1 MILEYKN
8 KQSIE
13 EILNKYYNNK
23 YDIIKEGKNGNKL
36 IFGENFD
43 ALMLLLNEFELKGK
57 IDLIYIDPPFSTNNI
72 FKIGDRSNT
81 ISSSLDDDVAYE
93 DTLKNEDFLE
103 FIRERLVLLHEL
115 LSDTGSIYFHIDY
128 KVGHYIK
135 IIMDEIF
142 GLDNFRGD
150 ISRIKC
156 NPKNFKRK
164 GYGNIK
170 DMILF
175 YSKSKNYK
183 WNYPT
188 VPFNEKDIERLYKKV
203 DEDGRRY
210 TTVPIHAPGET
221 KDGVTG
227 SEWRG
232 MLPPKGRH
240 WRCSPEELDKLDAE
254 GLIEW
259 STNGNP
265 RKKNYADEMSK
276 KGKPMQDIWEDYK
289 DPSKPLYPTEKNID
303 MVKKIITSSSDIGDI
318 VLDCFAGSGTTIIA
332 ANELGRKWIGNDK
345 SKKAIEI
352 IENRLKNVPV
362 NLYNNKDYEIMHLII
377 DE

>member
-1 MILEYKN
+1 MILEYEN
-8 KQSIE
+8 KQSID
-13 EILNKYYNNK
+13 EILNKLYINK
-23 YDIIKEGKNGNKL
+23 YDIIKEGNNGNRL

-43 ALMLLLNEFELKGK
+43 ALMILINEFNLKGK

-93 DTLKNEDFLE
+93 DTLKNEEFLE

-128 KVGHYIK
+128 KIGHYIK

-142 GLDNFRGD
+142 GIDNFRGD

-175 YSKSKNYK
+175 YSKSNNYK

-188 VPFNEKDIERLYKKV
+188 VPFSEKDIERLYKKI

-221 KDGVTG
+221 KDGITG
-227 SEWRG
+227 GEWRG

-259 STNGNP
+259 SANGNP
-265 RKKNYADEMSK
+265 RKKNYAEEMSK
-276 KGKPMQDIWEDYK
+276 KGKPMQDIWEDFK
-289 DPSKPLYPTEKNID
+289 DPTKPVYPTEKNID
-303 MVKKIITSSSDIGDI
+303 MIKKIILSSSDIGDT
-318 VLDCFAGSGTTIIA
+318 VLDCFAGSGTTVIA
-332 ANELGRKWIGNDK
+332 ANELGRKWIGIDK
-345 SKKAIEI
+345 SDKSIEV
-352 IENRLKNVPV
+352 IENRLKDAEV
-362 NLYNNKDYEIMHLII
+362 NLYNNKNYEIIKL
-377 DE
+377 EK